1 MAKETIVLEAEI
13 KSNIG
18 EVKKETKELTNEF
31 GAFGITIGGV
41 KDKFKDVAK
50 IMKNGL
56 TQIALQAK
64 LAGVGFKKMFSG
76 DIIGGAKTLFTV
88 IKTGIASTGIGA
100 LV

>member
-64 LAGVGFKKMFSG
+64 LAGVGFKE
-76 DIIGGAKTLFTV
+76 DV
-88 IKTGIASTGIGA
+88 
-100 LV
+100 